1 MIGLMRKSKTVQ
13 FIFEFH
19 KLKDKNSFFAL
30 QCVIQIMLMV
40 FLAQPNKWDSIKLF
54 ISDQS

>member
-30 QCVIQIMLMV
+30 QCVIQFMLMV

>member
-40 FLAQPNKWDSIKLF
+40 FLAQPQKWDSIKLF
-54 ISDQS
+54 ISDPS

>member
-40 FLAQPNKWDSIKLF
+40 FLAQPKKWDSIKLF
-54 ISDQS
+54 ISDLS

>member
-30 QCVIQIMLMV
+30 QCVIQFMLME
-40 FLAQPNKWDSIKLF
+40 FFGSTKKWDSIKLF
-54 ISDQS
+54 ISDPS